1 MKDPGAMC
9 EIDAG
14 LAFDTGVTK
23 TIIGEEAAHSP
34 LQYQLQLSLEG

>member
-1 MKDPGAMC
+1 MC

-14 LAFDTGVTK
+14 LAFDIGVTK
-23 TIIGEEAAHSP
+23 TIIGEDAARSS